1 MISLEVLT
9 GFGGLDFLDKF
20 KNFIPIL
27 RTLIIIIVLFVIFKI
42 IIGSVKRR
50 LLSRTKNKKQLTN
63 IKVFSRVLEYF
74 FLVLLIIFAIFSYVG
89 SWEGLGIGLGLFTA
103 ALGFALQRP
112 IAGIVAWLIIVLRK
126 PFSIGDRINIE
137 NVTGDV
143 IDITLTHIH
152 LGEVGGHLSGYDSTG
167 LIVLIPNFNIFEKN
181 VINYTMYDDFMLD
194 QVIVSVTY
202 ESDLDKA
209 IKIILDSAKKCL
221 KEVKPKERPFP
232 RFEKPYTRLA
242 FQASGIDIKLRYSAP
257 VRRLQEISSEMTK
270 EIYDRFKKTRN
281 VEFAYPHTEVI
292 LKR

>member
-74 FLVLLIIFAIFSYVG
+74 FLVLLVIFAIFSYVG